1 MIAIYQ
7 DPVIVVVNI
16 QSERLTGRIVW
27 EMQSYPLDDIRAGGG
42 VSPWPPDPPPLPPG
56 RG

>member
-16 QSERLTGRIVW
+16 QSERLTGRIEW
-27 EMQSYPLDDIRAGGG
+27 EMQSYPLDDIRVVGG
-42 VSPWPPDPPPLPPG
+42 VSPWPPDPPPG